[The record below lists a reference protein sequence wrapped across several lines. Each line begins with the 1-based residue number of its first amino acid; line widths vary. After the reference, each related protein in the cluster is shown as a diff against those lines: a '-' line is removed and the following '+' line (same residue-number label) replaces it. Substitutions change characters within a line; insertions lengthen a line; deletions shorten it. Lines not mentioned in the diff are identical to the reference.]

1 MSTVIN
7 QGIKISDLSS
17 ISNLESGDLLLVAEK
32 SGQTYATKKIDASYI
47 NNLRTVAANLG
58 SSGAEVYQGSIGGEG
73 VSQLALRFRR
83 IVAGDDVSITQT
95 TDSIRISVIDA
106 LKTAT
111 NQETWDGTVTNKA
124 VTPASL
130 ASKTSSDNAG
140 DYIVKRDYY
149 GNFAANVITASL
161 NGNSATAT
169 KLVAART
176 IRLTGDI
183 TGSVATDLSG
193 DVTISTALYGIV
205 PPGVPPGA
213 IIMYAAN
220 NVPMGY
226 VACNGGT
233 YNRTGTY
240 ANLFAAIGT
249 TYGAPSSTTFQV
261 PDLRGYFVRGHGTN
275 TDGTASG
282 NFGEKQVDTFVSHR
296 HSFSDYYERAGG
308 SLNLGRRCDLR
319 GDGGRCA
326 TDGGSVSISSTGGS
340 TPNNTNFV
348 GGAETRPKNIAL
360 LYCIRY

>member
-1 MSTVIN
+1 MSTIIN
-7 QGIKISDLSS
+7 QGIKISDLPS
-17 ISNLESGDLLLVAEK
+17 IPNLESGDLLLVAEK
-32 SGQTYATKKIDASYI
+32 NSQNYATKKIDASYI

-58 SSGAEVYQGSIGGEG
+58 SSGAEVYQGAIGGG
-73 VSQLALRFRR
+73 TSPLSLRFRR
-83 IVAGDDVSITQT
+83 IIAGDDVSITQT
-95 TDSIRISVIDA
+95 TDSIRISVIAA

-111 NQETWDGTVTNKA
+111 NQETWVGTVTNKA

-161 NGNSATAT
+161 NGNSATTT

-205 PPGVPPGA
+205 PPGVPPGT

-220 NVPMGY
+220 TVPMGY

-275 TDGTASG
+275 ADGTASG
-282 NFGEKQVDTFVSHR
+282 NFGEKQADAFGNHR

-360 LYCIRY
+360 LYCIRF